1 MISHKWIQNKC
12 VCGCERIGIGEHTK
26 HVKDGV
32 EAKYIQCAR
41 PIPVGS
47 MHYHREKEKYKL
59 TRCTGNGDRYHKKNL
74 FV

>member
-1 MISHKWIQNKC
+1 MISHKWKDNKC
-12 VCGCERIGIGEHTK
+12 VCGCERIGKTSTIMHI
-26 HVKDGV
+26 KDGV
-32 EAKYIQCAR
+32 TAQYIECTR
-41 PIPVGS
+41 PWPVGT